1 MAGTITHSWT
11 GTVLTITSDSGTS
24 SADLKGATGNTG
36 TRGPQG
42 PAGVVLNGDGTTGG
56 SGGTVDLSNY
66 YTKAQVDA
74 KIPDTSTFA
83 TKTWVE
89 GKGYL
94 TSHQSLDN
102 YATKDYVTGK
112 IAEAQLSGGGGE
124 IDLSGYALK
133 SEIPT
138 VPTKVSAFTNDAG
151 YLTEHQSLK
160 TINGES
166 IVGSGDITISGGS
179 TDLSNYYTKTEID
192 NKGYLTSHQSLAE
205 YAKKSEI
212 PTKTSQLTNN
222 SGYLTEHQSLKT
234 INGESIVGTGNITI
248 SGGSSITPVTVVD
261 NESTDEQIPSAKATY
276 DCVESYVNSNLNSL
290 YTSIESKYTKPSGGI
305 PASDLASGV
314 IPDVSQYQTATQVQT
329 LINNALGVIENGTY

>member
-1 MAGTITHSWT
+1 MAGTITHSWN
-11 GTVLTITSDSGTS
+11 GTVLTVTSDSGTS

-94 TSHQSLDN
+94 T
-102 YATKDYVTGK
+102 
-112 IAEAQLSGGGGE
+112 
-124 IDLSGYALK
+124 
-133 SEIPT
+133 
-138 VPTKVSAFTNDAG
+138 
-151 YLTEHQSLK
+151 EHQSL
-160 TINGES
+160 T
-166 IVGSGDITISGGS
+166 
-179 TDLSNYYTKTEID
+179 
-192 NKGYLTSHQSLAE
+192 E

-248 SGGSSITPVTVVD
+248 SGGSAD
-261 NESTDEQIPSAKATY
+261 L
-276 DCVESYVNSNLNSL
+276 SN
-290 YTSIESKYTKPSGGI
+290 YYTKTEIDNKGYLTEHQS
-305 PASDLASGV
+305 LANYALKTE

-329 LINNALGVIENGTY
+329 LIDNALGVIENGTY

>member
-1 MAGTITHSWT
+1 MAGTITHSWN
-11 GTVLTITSDSGTS
+11 GTVLTVTSDSGTS

-179 TDLSNYYTKTEID
+179 TDLSNYYTRTEID
-192 NKGYLTSHQSLAE
+192 NKGYLTS
-205 YAKKSEI
+205 
-212 PTKTSQLTNN
+212 
-222 SGYLTEHQSLKT
+222 HQSLKT

-290 YTSIESKYTKPSGGI
+290 YASIESKYTKPSGGI
-305 PASDLASGV
+305 PKSDLASGV
-314 IPDVSQYQTATQVQT
+314 VPPFSLSGTT
-329 LINNALGVIENGTY
+329 LTITTT